1 MDGFTF
7 DSEKE
12 ACRYAELKILIRAG
26 KISDLELQKRYEL
39 QPAFRDNDGKWIKPI
54 YYKADFVYTDN
65 ETGKTVIE
73 DVKGA
78 NIKRAIYFNGLP
90 EMKIQNVTLRNITMS
105 ATEGALFRQTDGL
118 IIDNVNITAEQGEA
132 FSLAPSV
139 ENVKIN

>member
-1 MDGFTF
+1 MSQIRTNKVVYRKDSKYNNNKFKMDGFTF

-26 KISDLELQKRYEL
+26 KISDLELQKQYEL

-73 DVKGA
+73 DVKGF
-78 NIKRAIYFNGLP
+78 K
-90 EMKIQNVTLRNITMS
+90 
-105 ATEGALFRQTDGL
+105 TEGYKIKKKMMAYKGL
-118 IIDNVNITAEQGEA
+118 MIREIE
-132 FSLAPSV
+132 
-139 ENVKIN
+139 